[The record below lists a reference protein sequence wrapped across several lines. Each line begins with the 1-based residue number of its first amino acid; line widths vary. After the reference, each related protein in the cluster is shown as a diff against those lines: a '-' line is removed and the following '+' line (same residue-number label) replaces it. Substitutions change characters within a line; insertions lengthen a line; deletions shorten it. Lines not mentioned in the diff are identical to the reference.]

1 MNEQNKA
8 IFLDRDGVINEEVS
22 YLSSPNDF
30 RFIDGSI
37 EALKILKSL
46 GYLLIVITNQAGIA
60 RGYFTEETLQQIHQ
74 KMIKGLKSKNFSL
87 DDIYYCP
94 HHPNYTGPCECRKPK
109 PGMILDAAKKYDIA
123 LEQSYMI
130 GDTLKDIETGFNA
143 KCKTVLLLTGYGREE
158 EKKINKIKPNLIC
171 ENLLDFAENLKSK
184 P

>member
-1 MNEQNKA
+1 MNEQNKG

-22 YLSSPNDF
+22 YLSNPNDF

-74 KMIKGLKSKNFSL
+74 KMTKALKAKNLSL

-94 HHPNYTGPCECRKPK
+94 HHPNYTGPCECRKPN
-109 PGMILDAAKKYDIA
+109 PGMILDAAKKYNIS

-130 GDTLKDIETGFNA
+130 GDTLKDIETGLNA
-143 KCKTVLLLTGYGREE
+143 KCMTVLLLTGYGREE
-158 EKKINKIKPNLIC
+158 VKKIDKIKPNLIC

-184 P
+184 S

>member
-1 MNEQNKA
+1 MKEQNKA

-22 YLSSPNDF
+22 YLSNPDDF
-30 RFIDGSI
+30 KFIDGSI
-37 EALKILKSL
+37 KALKILKEL

-60 RGYFTEETLQQIHQ
+60 RGYFTEEVLWQIHQ
-74 KMIKGLKSKNFSL
+74 KMIKALNTKNISL

-109 PGMILDAAKKYDIA
+109 PGMILDAAKRHDII
-123 LEQSYMI
+123 LKQSYMI
-130 GDTLKDIETGFNA
+130 GDTLKDIETGYNA

-158 EKKINKIKPNLIC
+158 VKKIDKIKPNLIC

-184 P
+184 S